1 MTFQPKP
8 PPLAAAA
15 PSRVRQHALE
25 LLTEVRYDP
34 DGFKPRG
41 FMERNEPQRSA
52 WRTFRLAEDRA
63 ARLSA
68 SATLRGSDNAF
79 LWAEVFAVLREYK
92 DRALSLPFQP
102 VKRG

>member
-8 PPLAAAA
+8 PPLAASA
-15 PSRVRQHALE
+15 PQMVRQHALE

-41 FMERNEPQRSA
+41 FMERNEQRSA

-68 SATLRGSDNAF
+68 RATLSGSGTAL
-79 LWAEVFAVLREYK
+79 LWAEVFEVLSEYK
-92 DRALSLPFQP
+92 DRALSMPFYP
-102 VKRG
+102 MKRG